1 MSYLESIRIAFRT
14 LGGNR
19 TRSFLTVLGI
29 IIGVAAVVCMVAVGD
44 GARSQVTE
52 GLRSLGTNILYVS
65 PGAAQSG
72 GTRLAAGTSHTLTD
86 ENAAAILRQVPGIEL
101 ASPMIS
107 RKSQVIAG
115 NRNWS
120 TT

>member
-1 MSYLESIRIAFRT
+1 MSLFASIHIAWRT
-14 LGGNR
+14 LGANR

-29 IIGVAAVVCMVAVGD
+29 IIGVAAVVCMVAVGA

-72 GTRLAAGTSHTLTD
+72 GTRLAAGTGT
-86 ENAAAILRQVPGIEL
+86 P
-101 ASPMIS
+101 
-107 RKSQVIAG
+107 
-115 NRNWS
+115 
-120 TT
+120 